1 MTAKEIHKE
10 TKEKMKDSVQALA
23 GRYSKMRGGRARA
36 DLVSEVKVECYGSRM
51 SLEQLA
57 SISIPEPRLLIIE
70 PWDKS
75 ILKNVEKAILTSD
88 LGINP
93 SNDGNVIRLAVP
105 PLTEERRKGLAKI
118 TREWAEEVRVSIR
131 NLRREARTKIE
142 DLEKRK
148 EISEDEEK
156 RAEKD
161 IQSLTDDFVSQ
172 IDKMQKTKAEQVS
185 QI

>member
-1 MTAKEIHKE
+1 
-10 TKEKMKDSVQALA
+10 
-23 GRYSKMRGGRARA
+23 
-36 DLVSEVKVECYGSRM
+36 
-51 SLEQLA
+51 
-57 SISIPEPRLLIIE
+57 
-70 PWDKS
+70 WDKS

-105 PLTEERRKGLAKI
+105 PLTEERRKGLAKL

-131 NLRREARTKIE
+131 NLRREARAKIE

-161 IQSLTDDFVSQ
+161 IQSLTDDFVNQ
-172 IDKMQKTKAEQVS
+172 IDEMQETKAEQVS